1 MGSSKIRFF
10 RSVTRRSGSLTST
23 ANFMFSYAQQDGNA
37 EDDVKGAGH
46 GFIDI
51 FTTDGFFVRRFA
63 SRGFRNSPWGLAIA
77 PADFGIAS
85 GKLLVGNQGNG
96 HIAVF
101 DPATGLPLV
110 SF

>member
-1 MGSSKIRFF
+1 
-10 RSVTRRSGSLTST
+10 
-23 ANFMFSYAQQDGNA
+23 
-37 EDDVKGAGH
+37 VKGAGH

-63 SRGFRNSPWGLAIA
+63 SRGFLNSPWGLAIA

-85 GKLLVGNQGNG
+85 GKLLVGNQGT
-96 HIAVF
+96 
-101 DPATGLPLV
+101 ATFRCLIRQPGCPLV